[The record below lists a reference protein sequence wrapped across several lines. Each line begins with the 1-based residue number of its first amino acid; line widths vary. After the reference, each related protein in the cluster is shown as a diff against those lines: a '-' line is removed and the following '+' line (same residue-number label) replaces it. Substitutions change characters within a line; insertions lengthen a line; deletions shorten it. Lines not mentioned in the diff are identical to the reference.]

1 MAKSAQ
7 DGIGRPHYV
16 TRAKIA
22 IDNSDAT
29 VAADQRVI
37 DRLSEFETGFMR
49 ERFADFER
57 SVLQDNIILCDT
69 KCGVLLA
76 FTGAMVILSLDALQ
90 HLVAS
95 TRLSEVATYAGAG
108 VFVLAA
114 LGFLV
119 SCGFSLATVMP
130 RIRKDAPQDHIFWES
145 EAFKKPVAEYVAAM
159 NSLNIDVEHNEKLVH
174 LHTLAR
180 VCRGKFSS
188 LRHAMNSAIVGFAF
202 LVIGECV
209 KAAA

>member
-1 MAKSAQ
+1 MATSAHDDEVRQ
-7 DGIGRPHYV
+7 D
-16 TRAKIA
+16 
-22 IDNSDAT
+22 SD
-29 VAADQRVI
+29 VDQRVAHS
-37 DRLSEFETGFMR
+37 DRLIPADELVVERLNEFEADFMR

-76 FTGAMVILSLDALQ
+76 FTGAMVILSLDALKA
-90 HLVAS
+90 LVGS
-95 TRLSEVATYAGAG
+95 TRLSEAASYAGAAA
-108 VFVLAA
+108 FVLAA

-130 RIRKDAPQDHIFWES
+130 RIRKDSPEDHIFWES
-145 EAFKKPVAEYVAAM
+145 AVFKQPVADYVAAM
-159 NSLNIDVEHNEKLVH
+159 EGLGFAVEHREKLVH

-180 VCRGKFSS
+180 VCRGKFGS
-188 LRHAMNSAIVGFAF
+188 LRHAMNTAIVGFAF
-202 LVIGECV
+202 LVIGECI